1 MYGIIFKEGESN
13 MNKEKIIEIIK
24 KYLANKY
31 NCDINDLE
39 KTGLNII
46 KTNNEN
52 RLKMLLFYDLVL
64 VSASEN
70 LYDVAKER
78 LTGKNVYEIF
88 ELPLV
93 YGQSIYF
100 IPDLKRLEKQ
110 EEISEYE
117 FRMFD
122 GNTNE
127 INVNSG
133 VTPLSAAYISSAAL
147 NVPTLV
153 CFAVFRIASSSE

>member
-88 ELPLV
+88 ELLM
-93 YGQSIYF
+93 
-100 IPDLKRLEKQ
+100 L
-110 EEISEYE
+110 
-117 FRMFD
+117 FR
-122 GNTNE
+122 
-127 INVNSG
+127 V
-133 VTPLSAAYISSAAL
+133 L
-147 NVPTLV
+147 
-153 CFAVFRIASSSE
+153 FA